1 MNKLWVLIWVMFFF
15 FGLLPITNAPKV
27 SLPVHWDCSETAY
40 YTFTNEQRLNH
51 KPVLVVGYTKDY
63 AHAWVENEKGEVIVG
78 GDKKWLYETFPD
90 RYYYNKTIPKNDPF
104 GYSWESEWIIYLDN
118 RKAGSDQN

>member
-1 MNKLWVLIWVMFFF
+1 MWIMVFF
-15 FGLLPITNAPKV
+15 FGLVPMANAPSV
-27 SLPVHWDCSETAY
+27 SLSVHWDCSETAY

-51 KPVLVVGYTKDY
+51 NPVLVVGYTKDY

-90 RYYYNKTIPKNDPF
+90 RYYYNKTIPKNNPF
-104 GYSWESEWIIYLDN
+104 ESEWII
-118 RKAGSDQN
+118 